1 MWYRNI
7 ILAEKHT
14 SVIVALWLP
23 ENKSKKLSL
32 SESELPE
39 NSKPEPVSNLHI
51 TLLYIGKADALK
63 DKRKL
68 IEAALETIASKY
80 STIKG
85 MVQGVGCFSG
95 DGETKPFYAS
105 YDSPELPEIRQEL
118 VSVIESL
125 GVELDKTHGFTP
137 HITLAYLEKDAE
149 LPNVNIPDVPIDFDG
164 FTLAWAGEKKHYS
177 FSQKLG
183 AVHSIISGSGSS

>member
-1 MWYRNI
+1 MWYRSI

-23 ENKSKKLSL
+23 KNKSEKLCL

-39 NSKPEPVSNLHI
+39 NSKPEPVDNLHI
-51 TLLYIGKADALK
+51 TLVYIGKADALK
-63 DKRKL
+63 DKRQL
-68 IEAALETIASKY
+68 IEAALDAISMKY
-80 STIKG
+80 SAIKG
-85 MVQGVGCFSG
+85 RVQGVGCFSG

-137 HITLAYLEKDAE
+137 HITLAYLDKDAE
-149 LPNVNIPDVPIDFDG
+149 IPTINIPDIPINFDG
-164 FTLAWAGEKKHYS
+164 FTLAWAGDKKHYS
-177 FSQKLG
+177 FSQK
-183 AVHSIISGSGSS
+183 